1 MSTDPQIAPNC
12 KECGILLAPGSLVC
26 GNCQTLVHKQELERL
41 SAVAQD
47 LESKGK
53 LREARD
59 RWMEAFFL
67 LPGRSQQSD
76 WIKNHADELR
86 RHADAL
92 QLPEPQPLD
101 PDGKAPPP
109 SWAKRLGPL
118 APLAILL
125 AKAKG
130 LLTILFKLKFLL
142 SFASFIGL
150 YWALYG
156 PKFGIGFAFLILIH
170 ELGHFIDVKRRGLPA
185 EMPVF
190 LPGFGAYVRWQAI
203 GVSLETRAA
212 VSLAGP
218 LAGLLA
224 AMACLGVWTQT
235 NDPVWAA
242 LARASAWLNVLN
254 LVPVWVLDGGSAAN
268 ALSLEQRLV
277 LAVVALSLAAFLGQG
292 VFYFVA
298 AGAVYRLFTNDFPS
312 QPSLMITGYF
322 LAVLGLLGLVLWMT
336 PGYGLT
342 R

>member
-1 MSTDPQIAPNC
+1 MPTPSFPNVTNC
-12 KECGILLAPGSLVC
+12 QECGRSIPSGDTVC
-26 GNCQTLVHKQELERL
+26 SDCR
-41 SAVAQD
+41 ARIR
-47 LESKGK
+47 
-53 LREARD
+53 REQ
-59 RWMEAFFL
+59 L
-67 LPGRSQQSD
+67 LPPETTRSS
-76 WIKNHADELR
+76 N
-86 RHADAL
+86 
-92 QLPEPQPLD
+92 PNS
-101 PDGKAPPP
+101 GKS

-118 APLAILL
+118 APIAVLL

-150 YWALYG
+150 YWAIYG
-156 PKFGIGFAFLILIH
+156 PKFGIGFALLILIH
-170 ELGHFIDVKRRGLPA
+170 EMGHFIDVKRRGLPA

-224 AMACLGVWTQT
+224 SMACLAAWTQT
-235 NDPVWAA
+235 ADPVWAA
-242 LARASAWLNVLN
+242 LARAGAWLNIVN

-268 ALSLEQRLV
+268 ALSREQRLI
-277 LAVVALSLAAFLGQG
+277 LAVAALAMAVFLGEG
-292 VFYFVA
+292 LLYFVA
-298 AGAVYRLFTNDFPS
+298 AGAAYRLFTHDFPP

-322 LAVLGLLGLVLWMT
+322 LAVLGLLGMVLWMT
-336 PGYGLT
+336 PGYGLA